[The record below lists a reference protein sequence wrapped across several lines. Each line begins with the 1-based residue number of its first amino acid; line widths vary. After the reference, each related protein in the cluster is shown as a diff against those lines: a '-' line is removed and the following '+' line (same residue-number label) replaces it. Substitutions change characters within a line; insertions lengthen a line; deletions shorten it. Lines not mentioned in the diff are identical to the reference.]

1 MHAKCFCCCC
11 SCVVIINIVGYILL
25 YPIFVVLSCIML
37 NCVVLWEL
45 FDCCGGKTMRGQQN
59 TKLEPKLPLN

>member
-1 MHAKCFCCCC
+1 MHARCFFVVVVVDIVCC
-11 SCVVIINIVGYILL
+11 VLL

-59 TKLEPKLPLN
+59 PKLEPKLALN